1 MRPLSITLSAFG
13 PYAGETTLDMRGL
26 GEHGLY
32 LIGGDTG
39 AGKSTLFDAI
49 SFALYGEA
57 LTEGRGGDSL
67 RSRYAEPTAQT
78 FVSLTFSYAEKEYTV
93 RRNPEY
99 IRLAKRGSATT
110 KERPAA
116 TLTMPDGA
124 TVNGV
129 KAVNDKISEI
139 LGVSAE
145 QFVGIT
151 MIAQGDFRR
160 LLLSGTEERRHIFR
174 RLFRTDR
181 YNLLTE
187 QLKKKS
193 AALQSEV
200 SLLRKSISVQLEDL
214 PSAFDEKTEE
224 LLLDAK
230 EGRMEGDAIL
240 SLLESL
246 HTQETIALEALEKEN
261 EALGRCMAETE
272 AALTRQT
279 ECKNAVAAIEKLT
292 LEQEKNQTALAGL
305 LAEKEALLSEDA
317 SMQALADSIL
327 IDKKTLPK
335 YERLQKAEKAYAA
348 LAAERVR
355 ALKKN
360 ETAIET
366 CIAQAEQVEK
376 TEKRI
381 AEAAKAAD
389 EHRKCEKELDGYL
402 SRQGQLKRLLA
413 TEKEHGDAE
422 KQCKSLS
429 VEYEALCTA
438 EETAAEIYHTAHRAY
453 LDGQAGI
460 LAAELAEGKPCPVC
474 GATKHPSPASTRDSV
489 PSKAEVDEKRAL
501 WEKRADDRTKVAEKI
516 SAQKALLL
524 RAAEEI
530 KTLSQELLGADAAP
544 DAAAEENERLSAKIS
559 SVRERIA
566 VYEKLLNET
575 EHLPEAL
582 ANAKDALKK
591 AEEEKELSRA
601 SVAEC
606 DLRLLADG
614 KQIAALKEELSF
626 ENYDAAIKHIADGEK
641 KLSEYRENIEKIQT
655 NIDNLNKIIEN
666 GAGRHAEL
674 LRICASYD
682 EEKYLHLCEQKNA
695 ALHQKEEKD
704 EMIRAF
710 VVRVSKLATAKE
722 RVGRLLEKLVENEQK
737 LCVYAPLA
745 DTAAGTLSGK
755 EKIMLET
762 YAQISAFERVIVRAN
777 RRFSEMSGG
786 QYELCRRAEASD
798 ARTQSGLD
806 LDVVDHYNGSRRP
819 ASTLSGGESFMASL
833 SLALGLSDEMQAAA
847 GGIRMECMFVDEGF
861 GSLDEESLKLALRA
875 LTALSEGRTLV
886 GVISHVAYLKERIL
900 NQILVTKQRNG
911 GSTISLHL
919 NS

>member
-1 MRPLSITLSAFG
+1 MRPLSLTLSAFG

-57 LTEGRGGDSL
+57 LTEGRVGDSL
-67 RSRYAEPTAQT
+67 RSRYAEPTAKT

-93 RRNPEY
+93 LRNPEY
-99 IRLAKRGSATT
+99 TRIAKRGSSTT

-124 TVNGV
+124 TFNGV
-129 KAVNDKISEI
+129 KTVNDKISEI

-193 AALQSEV
+193 AALQNEA
-200 SLLRKSISVQLEDL
+200 SLLRKSIAAQLEDL
-214 PSAFDEKTEE
+214 PSAFDEKAKE
-224 LLLDAK
+224 LLLEAK

-246 HTQETIALEALEKEN
+246 HTQETISLKTLEKEN
-261 EALGRCMAETE
+261 EALQCRMAETE
-272 AALTRQT
+272 AALTRQN
-279 ECKNAVAAIEKLT
+279 ECKNAAAVIEKLT
-292 LEQEKNQTALAGL
+292 AEQEKKQAALA
-305 LAEKEALLSEDA
+305 ALLSEKEMLISEDER
-317 SMQALADSIL
+317 MQALADSIL
-327 IDKKTLPK
+327 IEKKALPK
-335 YERLQKAEKAYAA
+335 YERLQKAEIAYEA
-348 LAAERVR
+348 LAAERML

-360 ETAIET
+360 EAAIET
-366 CIAQAEQVEK
+366 CIALIEQIEK
-376 TEKRI
+376 TEKHI
-381 AEAAKAAD
+381 AEGTKAAE
-389 EHRKCEKELDGYL
+389 EHRRCERELDGDL
-402 SRQGQLKRLLA
+402 SRQGQIKQLLEA
-413 TEKEHGDAE
+413 EKEYSDAE
-422 KQCKSLS
+422 KQCQSLS
-429 VEYEALCTA
+429 VKYEELCTA
-438 EETAAEIYHTAHRAY
+438 EEVAAEIYHTTHRAY

-460 LAAELAEGKPCPVC
+460 LAAELTEGKPCPVC
-474 GATKHPSPASTRDSV
+474 GSTKHPSPASTCKSV
-489 PSKAEVDEKRAL
+489 PTKAEVDEKRAI
-501 WEKRADDRTKVAEKI
+501 WEKSADDRAKISETI
-516 SAQKALLL
+516 SAQKALLQ
-524 RAAEEI
+524 RADEEI
-530 KTLSQELLGADAAP
+530 KTLSQELLGADAAS
-544 DAAAEENERLSAKIS
+544 DAAAKENERLSVKIS
-559 SVRERIA
+559 SLRERIK
-566 VYEKLLNET
+566 VYETLLKDIL
-575 EHLPEAL
+575 HLPEVL
-582 ANAKDALKK
+582 AKAKDTLKK

-601 SVAEC
+601 SLAEC
-606 DLRLLADG
+606 DSRLLADG
-614 KQIAALKEELSF
+614 KHIAALKDELSF
-626 ENYDAAIKHIADGEK
+626 ESYEAAIKHIEDKERV
-641 KLSEYRENIEKIQT
+641 LSEYRENIEKIQT
-655 NIDNLNKIIEN
+655 NIDNLNKKIEN
-666 GAGRHAEL
+666 GAGRLAEL
-674 LRICASYD
+674 SRISAAYD
-682 EEKYLHLCEQKNA
+682 EEKYHQLCEQKNA
-695 ALHQKEEKD
+695 ALCQREEKD
-704 EMIRAF
+704 EKIRTS
-710 VVRVSKLATAKE
+710 VVRVSKLADAKE
-722 RVGRLLEKLVENEQK
+722 HVEQLLKKLAESEQE
-737 LCVYAPLA
+737 LQIFAPLA

-886 GVISHVAYLKERIL
+886 GVISHVAYLKERIP

>member
-1 MRPLSITLSAFG
+1 MRPLSLTLSAFG

-129 KAVNDKISEI
+129 KAVNDKISDI

-181 YNLLTE
+181 YDLLTE

-193 AALQSEV
+193 TALQSEV
-200 SLLRKSISVQLEDL
+200 SLLRKSIAAQLEDL

-230 EGRMEGDAIL
+230 EGRMEGEAIL
-240 SLLESL
+240 SLLDTL
-246 HTQETIALEALEKEN
+246 YTQETIALEALEKEDQT
-261 EALGRCMAETE
+261 LQRRMTETE

-279 ECKNAVAAIEKLT
+279 ECKNAVATAEKLT
-292 LEQEKNQTALAGL
+292 AEQEKIQTERADL
-305 LAEKEALLSEDA
+305 LVEKERLLSKDA
-317 SMQALADSIL
+317 LMRELADSIL
-327 IDKKTLPK
+327 IEKKALPK
-335 YERLQKAEKAYAA
+335 YEQLQKAEKAYEA
-348 LAAERVR
+348 LAEARMR
-355 ALKKN
+355 ALRKN

-381 AEAAKAAD
+381 AEATKAAD

-413 TEKEHGDAE
+413 AEKEHGDAE
-422 KQCKSLS
+422 KQCRTLS
-429 VEYEALCTA
+429 EEYEKLCTA

-460 LAAELAEGKPCPVC
+460 LAAALAEGKPCPVC
-474 GATKHPSPASTRDSV
+474 GSTKHPSPASTCDLV
-489 PSKAEVDEKRAL
+489 PTKTEVDEKRAI
-501 WEKRADDRTKVAEKI
+501 WEKRADERTKVSEKI
-516 SAQKALLL
+516 SAQKALLQ
-524 RAAEEI
+524 RADEEI
-530 KTLSQELLGADAAP
+530 KTLSQELLGADAAS
-544 DAAAEENERLSAKIS
+544 DAAAKENERLSVKIS
-559 SVRERIA
+559 SLRERIE
-566 VYEKLLNET
+566 VYETLLKDIL
-575 EHLPEAL
+575 HLPEVL
-582 ANAKDALKK
+582 AKAKDALKK
-591 AEEEKELSRA
+591 AEEEKELSRTA
-601 SVAEC
+601 LAEC
-606 DLRLLADG
+606 DSRLLADG
-614 KQIAALKEELSF
+614 KHIAALKDELSF
-626 ENYDAAIKHIADGEK
+626 ESYEAAIKHIEDKERV
-641 KLSEYRENIEKIQT
+641 LSEYRENIDKIQT
-655 NIDNLNKIIEN
+655 NIDNLSKKIEN
-666 GAGRHAEL
+666 GAGRLAEL
-674 LRICASYD
+674 SRISAAYD
-682 EEKYLHLCEQKNA
+682 EEKYHQLCEQKNA
-695 ALHQKEEKD
+695 ALCQREETD
-704 EMIRAF
+704 EKIRAS
-710 VVRVSKLATAKE
+710 VVRVSKLADTKE
-722 RVGRLLEKLVENEQK
+722 RVEQLLDRLSDSEQK
-737 LCVYAPLA
+737 LRVYAPLA

-886 GVISHVAYLKERIL
+886 GVISHVAYLKERIP

>member
-1 MRPLSITLSAFG
+1 MRPLSLTLSAFG

-129 KAVNDKISEI
+129 KAVNDKISDI

-193 AALQSEV
+193 TALQSEV
-200 SLLRKSISVQLEDL
+200 SLLRKSISAQLEDL

-230 EGRMEGDAIL
+230 EGRMEGEAIL

-246 HTQETIALEALEKEN
+246 HTQEKIALEALETEN
-261 EALGRCMAETE
+261 QTLQRRMTETE

-279 ECKNAVAAIEKLT
+279 ECKNAVATAEKLT
-292 LEQEKNQTALAGL
+292 AEQEKIQTERADLVL
-305 LAEKEALLSEDA
+305 EKERLLSKDA
-317 SMQALADSIL
+317 LMRELADTIL
-327 IDKKTLPK
+327 IEKKALPK
-335 YERLQKAEKAYAA
+335 YEQLQKAEKAYEA
-348 LAAERVR
+348 LVEARMR
-355 ALKKN
+355 ALRKN
-360 ETAIET
+360 EAAIET

-381 AEAAKAAD
+381 AEATKAAE

-413 TEKEHGDAE
+413 AEKEHGDAE

-429 VEYEALCTA
+429 EEYEALCTA

-460 LAAELAEGKPCPVC
+460 LAAALAAGKPCPVC
-474 GATKHPSPASTRDSV
+474 GSTKHPSPASTCDLV
-489 PSKAEVDEKRAL
+489 PTKTEVDEKRAI
-501 WEKRADDRTKVAEKI
+501 WEKRADERTKVSEKI
-516 SAQKALLL
+516 SAQKALLQ
-524 RAAEEI
+524 RADEEI

-544 DAAAEENERLSAKIS
+544 DAAAKENERLSVKIS
-559 SVRERIA
+559 SLRERIE
-566 VYEKLLNET
+566 VYETLLKDIL
-575 EHLPEAL
+575 HLPEVL
-582 ANAKDALKK
+582 AKAKDALKK
-591 AEEEKELSRA
+591 AEEEKELSRTA
-601 SVAEC
+601 LAEC
-606 DLRLLADG
+606 DSRLLADG
-614 KQIAALKEELSF
+614 KHIAALKDELSF
-626 ENYDAAIKHIADGEK
+626 ESYEAAIKHIEDKERV
-641 KLSEYRENIEKIQT
+641 LSEYRENIDKIQT
-655 NIDNLNKIIEN
+655 NIDNLSKKIEN
-666 GAGRHAEL
+666 GAGRLAEL
-674 LRICASYD
+674 SRISAAYD
-682 EEKYLHLCEQKNA
+682 EEKYHQLCEQKNA
-695 ALHQKEEKD
+695 ALCQREETD
-704 EMIRAF
+704 EKIRAS
-710 VVRVSKLATAKE
+710 VVRVSKLADTKE
-722 RVGRLLEKLVENEQK
+722 RVEQLLDRLSDSEQK
-737 LCVYAPLA
+737 LRVYAPLA

-886 GVISHVAYLKERIL
+886 GVISHVAYLKERIP